1 MVEELTLVHVP
12 ELAPTPYAYAAIA
25 PAGARIAYFAGACPL
40 DEAGATLHPGDVGA
54 QASVAVANLF
64 VALAVAGAEA
74 ADVINT
80 RVLVASTGQAD
91 LVAAWDVIH
100 AAFADHEPPS
110 TLLGVTVLGYT
121 GQLVEI
127 EAVAVI
133 PG

>member
-1 MVEELTLVHVP
+1 MCSNVCQP
-12 ELAPTPYAYAAIA
+12 GFIA
-25 PAGARIAYFAGACPL
+25 Q
-40 DEAGATLHPGDVGA
+40 DVRA

-64 VALAVAGAEA
+64 VALAAAGAEA

-80 RVLVASTGQAD
+80 RVLVASTEQAD
-91 LVAAWDVIH
+91 LVAAWDVVH
-100 AAFADHEPPS
+100 AAFGEHEPPS